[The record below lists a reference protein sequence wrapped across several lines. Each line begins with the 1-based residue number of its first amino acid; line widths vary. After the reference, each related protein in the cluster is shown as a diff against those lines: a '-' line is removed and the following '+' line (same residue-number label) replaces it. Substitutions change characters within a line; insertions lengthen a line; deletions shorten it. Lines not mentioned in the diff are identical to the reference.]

1 MLAVACDPPVLAAGD
16 TYRADALLRRVPA
29 RAWQGV
35 SAGQGAKG
43 HRYDDW
49 AFLRLDDGDPF
60 PGGPAGQR
68 WLLVRR
74 NQRTGEL
81 ACSHTAGR
89 PIRSPWPPWSG
100 WPDGAGASR
109 CVNRSA
115 LIYANGLHDLGSR
128 CWLVVVR
135 RSSVGGCTSRA
146 GGIGAGGARR
156 ADGGRRG

>member
-74 NQRTGEL
+74 NRTTREL
-81 ACSHTAGR
+81 SFYRCWTPRPVLLATLVRVAGR
-89 PIRSPWPPWSG
+89 RWRIEEGPSRPARAWSAGTSIRSAAGAPGTGGPPWPCSPTPSW
-100 WPDGAGASR
+100 WCLRPPPAPATHHRPD
-109 CVNRSA
+109 
-115 LIYANGLHDLGSR
+115 
-128 CWLVVVR
+128 
-135 RSSVGGCTSRA
+135 
-146 GGIGAGGARR
+146 
-156 ADGGRRG
+156 